1 MLNKENPELSDGG
14 KMNTDGS
21 QVSGAESKSPIIE
34 LEYFTISKEKKIK
47 S

>member
-1 MLNKENPELSDGG
+1 
-14 KMNTDGS
+14 MNRDGS

-34 LEYFTISKEKKIK
+34 LQYLTIFKENKELAVFNVALQKAF